1 VTTEVLLSGAVGALI
16 VFLLG
21 AFREWWREERERE
34 GLLRLLLAEIDHSAE
49 VIRTIGEGTDD
60 LLGSEDFTKVSTDT
74 WRDVQ
79 GRAAA
84 LLPDDLFAALNVY
97 YSPLQTLL
105 TLRAFENS
113 VSERE
118 VRAKVQMHSELF
130 GMEFAGS
137 RNPWSDYLKATLHA
151 QEQAR
156 ARIIEYLALQW
167 DDRLLQRV
175 RRWVESRR
183 RPSRTGP

>member
-34 GLLRLLLAEIDHSAE
+34 GLLRLLLAESDHNAE

-84 LLPDDLFAALNVY
+84 LLPDDLFATLNVY

-118 VRAKVQMHSELF
+118 VRAGGTDRRRRAE
-130 GMEFAGS
+130 
-137 RNPWSDYLKATLHA
+137 ATLVA
-151 QEQAR
+151 IGSDLCRMLDMDFRE
-156 ARIIEYLALQW
+156 
-167 DDRLLQRV
+167 RLHETV
-175 RRWVESRR
+175 
-183 RPSRTGP
+183 